1 MNIYK
6 AINKQ
11 TVCLGEYK
19 IVPIRFED
27 RYSILEWRN
36 EQMYHLR
43 QKEKISKKEQDNYF
57 NTVVKNLF
65 LEENPSQVLFSF
77 LKKENCIGYGGLVH
91 INWEKKEAEISFI
104 MQTSLEKEQ
113 FDFNWS
119 MFLVLIEKIA
129 FIELNLRK
137 INTYAFDLR
146 PHLYPVLIKN
156 GFTEEKRLKNHV
168 EIDSKKIDVLIHSK
182 INNGF
187 NLRPATI
194 DDEEITYSWATDS
207 IIRKYAFQQNE
218 IKKQE
223 HKNWFLNQLKNEKS
237 VYFILMNKNK
247 QIGSIRFNIEENK
260 TALISYLIDSKHHGK
275 GYGKRILQEAIFCF
289 KRIKKEVE
297 SIHGYVMPENVASCK
312 IFEKLNFEK
321 QEQKDSIKYFYQF

>member
-6 AINKQ
+6 AIHKQ
-11 TVCLGEYK
+11 TVCLGQHK

-27 RYSILEWRN
+27 KYSILKWRN

-43 QKEKISKKEQDNYF
+43 QKEKISKTQQDNYF
-57 NTVVKNLF
+57 NTVIKKLF
-65 LEENPSQVLFSF
+65 LEENPDQLLFSYF
-77 LKKENCIGYGGLVH
+77 KNDKCIGYGGLVH
-91 INWEKKEAEISFI
+91 INWKEKEAEISFI
-104 MQTSLEKEQ
+104 MQTNLEKDQ

-129 FIELNLRK
+129 FIELNLSK

-146 PHLYPVLIKN
+146 PHLYPVLINN
-156 GFTEEKRLKNHV
+156 GFTEEKRLKHHV
-168 EIDSKKIDVLIHSK
+168 EIDSKKTDVLIHSK
-182 INNGF
+182 LNKGL

-194 DDEEITYSWATDS
+194 DDEQITYRWATDS
-207 IIRKYAFQQNE
+207 VIRKYAFQQNE
-218 IKKQE
+218 IKEQE

-237 VYFILMNKNK
+237 VYFIFLDKNK

-260 TALISYLIDSKHHGK
+260 TALISYLIDSKYHGK
-275 GYGKRILQEAIFCF
+275 GYGKKILLEGLLCF

-297 SIHGYVMPENVASCK
+297 TIHGYVMPENIASCR

-321 QEQKDSIKYFYQF
+321 QEEKGSIKYFYQF

>member
-1 MNIYK
+1 MV
-6 AINKQ
+6 AW
-11 TVCLGEYK
+11 
-19 IVPIRFED
+19 F
-27 RYSILEWRN
+27 IL
-36 EQMYHLR
+36 
-43 QKEKISKKEQDNYF
+43 
-57 NTVVKNLF
+57 
-65 LEENPSQVLFSF
+65 
-77 LKKENCIGYGGLVH
+77 IG
-91 INWEKKEAEISFI
+91 KKEAEISFI
-104 MQTSLEKEQ
+104 MKTSLEKEQ

-146 PHLYPVLIKN
+146 SHLYPVLIKN

-194 DDEEITYSWATDS
+194 DDEKITYSWATDS

-223 HKNWFLNQLKNEKS
+223 HKNWFLNQLKMKK
-237 VYFILMNKNK
+237 VCIL
-247 QIGSIRFNIEENK
+247 F
-260 TALISYLIDSKHHGK
+260 
-275 GYGKRILQEAIFCF
+275 
-289 KRIKKEVE
+289 
-297 SIHGYVMPENVASCK
+297 
-312 IFEKLNFEK
+312 
-321 QEQKDSIKYFYQF
+321 